1 MNERLHV
8 GTFLWG
14 VILAVSGVALTA
26 VGLGWWDISSIDLR
40 LVGPVFV
47 ILLGAVIV
55 AASIGGAIRSGNE
68 PDAGRGID

>member
-14 VILAVSGVALTA
+14 LILAISGAALTA

-47 ILLGAVIV
+47 ILLGAVVV
-55 AASIGGAIRSGNE
+55 ATSIGRAIRSGNE
-68 PDAGRGID
+68 PGQ